1 MASVAS
7 EANKARRTRK
17 QTLAE
22 PEESELHGLFLD
34 FIEAAVA
41 SVLEGALQRKVS
53 LYTVP
58 QIMAN
63 AQGTGRR
70 DPNE

>member
-1 MASVAS
+1 MARVAS
-7 EANKARRTRK
+7 EANKTRRMRK

-34 FIEAAVA
+34 FVEATVA
-41 SVLEGALQRKVS
+41 SVLEGTLKGEVS
-53 LYTVP
+53 LYPVP
-58 QIMAN
+58 QNMAN

-70 DPNE
+70 GPSE